1 MDFVIV
7 LCACVRAV
15 ACNNNGDDDDDEE
28 EEVDAVKALTGDPKK
43 QTIRHRRVT
52 ATAMILFGIIILWTI
67 ARARETESF
76 HC

>member
-1 MDFVIV
+1 MVVDVVIV
-7 LCACVRAV
+7 LCACVRPV
-15 ACNNNGDDDDDEE
+15 ACNNGDDEEEE

-52 ATAMILFGIIILWTI
+52 ATAMILFEIIILWTI
-67 ARARETESF
+67 ARTRETESF